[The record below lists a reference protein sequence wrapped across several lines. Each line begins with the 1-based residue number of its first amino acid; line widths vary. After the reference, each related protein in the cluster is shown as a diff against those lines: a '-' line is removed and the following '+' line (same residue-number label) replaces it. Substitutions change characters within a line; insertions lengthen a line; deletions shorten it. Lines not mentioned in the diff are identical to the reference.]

1 MADNKI
7 SEEMKYSVDLLN
19 EYFANKLEF
28 HVNYDGA
35 YFQLYAYTLPNR
47 EKRYE
52 FIIEKDGNL
61 FSYFV
66 SYFVLGVDASVSY
79 LVPPNK

>member
-1 MADNKI
+1 MADGKI
-7 SEEMKYSVDLLN
+7 SEEMKYSADLLN

-28 HVNYDGA
+28 RINYDGA
-35 YFQLYAYTLPNR
+35 YYQLYAYTLPNR

-52 FIIEKDGNL
+52 FIIEKNGNL

-66 SYFVLGVDASVSY
+66 SYFVLGADASVSY
-79 LVPPNK
+79 LVPSNK